1 MRKYKYDVTFYFQKF
16 KMKINDIKTVLSFTQ
31 VLESASP
38 QATDLIFE
46 SAAEMVRNIRTV
58 LSQDKIP
65 SEAINDSWDTEKIA
79 QFCTALE
86 RIEKVVNTQLSNNT
100 IKPELRDTVFT
111 ILATSDFNHEK
122 AINLILKQAAN
133 QHERIAFWT
142 ELLSNTEKKQELQN
156 ALDQIAR
163 SLSALVSLMRTKGA
177 AEMQS
182 LKNDQQSAAVA
193 AAKQVD
199 PIV

>member
-1 MRKYKYDVTFYFQKF
+1 
-16 KMKINDIKTVLSFTQ
+16 MKINDIKSVLTFTQ

-46 SAAEMVRNIRTV
+46 SAAEMVRNIRTI
-58 LSQDKIP
+58 LSQDKVP
-65 SEAINDSWDTEKIA
+65 AEAINDSWDTEKIA

-86 RIEKVVNTQLSNNT
+86 RIEKVVTTQLGNNT

-142 ELLSNTEKKQELQN
+142 ELLTAAEKKQELQT
-156 ALDQIAR
+156 ALDGIAR
-163 SLSALVSLMRTKGA
+163 NLSARVSLMRTKGA
-177 AEMQS
+177 AEVQA
-182 LKNDQQSAAVA
+182 LKNDQQSAAA
-193 AAKQVD
+193 TAAKEVD
-199 PIV
+199 PLM

>member
-1 MRKYKYDVTFYFQKF
+1 
-16 KMKINDIKTVLSFTQ
+16 MKINDIKTVLSFTQ

-133 QHERIAFWT
+133 QHDRIAFWT
-142 ELLSNTEKKQELQN
+142 ELLSNAEKKQELQT

>member
-58 LSQDKIP
+58 LSQDKVP
-65 SEAINDSWDTEKIA
+65 AESINDSWDTEKIA